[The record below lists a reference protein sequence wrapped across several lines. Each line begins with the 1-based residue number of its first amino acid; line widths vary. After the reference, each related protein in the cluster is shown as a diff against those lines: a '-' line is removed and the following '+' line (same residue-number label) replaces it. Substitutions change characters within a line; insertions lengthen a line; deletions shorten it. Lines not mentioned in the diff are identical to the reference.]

1 MKNQHCNMNRII
13 ASLLAATAVCAASAA
28 VSPAIPADAALE
40 KRVSEVVSRL
50 TLEEKVGQMC
60 ELTLGTINNF
70 DPANNPDMT
79 VNAAKLHE
87 LIGKYKVGSFLNT
100 ADVALTPGQWYTII
114 SRIQKESMAVMNV
127 PCIYGLD
134 MNHGASYAIG
144 ATLMPQNVN
153 MAATFN
159 RELAHR
165 GGEITAY
172 ETRACDVPWTY
183 CPTVDLSRN
192 PLWPRCWENFGED
205 AYLTSQMAVATVSGM
220 QGDDPNHIDRYHIAA
235 NLKHF
240 MGYGSAVSGKDR
252 THSSITEQEMREK
265 HFAPYRAAALNGHVL
280 SIMVNSTTNNGVP
293 FHANAR
299 YLTRWMKEELDWDGL
314 IVTDWADINNLYI
327 RDYVAKDKKDA
338 IAMAINAGID
348 MAMEPYS
355 TDFCTLLM
363 ELVNEGKVSMARI
376 DDAVARII
384 RMKMRLGL
392 FEHPD
397 TRYTDYP
404 LFGSDEFAASARQ
417 AAEESMVLL
426 KNDNGVL
433 PIKAGARILVT
444 GPNANSLRCL
454 NGGWTYTWQGHR
466 TDELPIAGRYNTIL
480 KAMQGRF
487 GNENVVYEPGITYG
501 LTDKWQGNW
510 GVEHVG
516 DLDRVAAA
524 ASDVDV
530 IVACVGET
538 SYCETPGNIDDLNL
552 SPNQKEL
559 VHRLCATGKPVVL
572 VLNEGRP
579 RLVSDLVPEVAAVV
593 DVMLPSNYGGD
604 ALASLLAGDANFS
617 ARLPFTYPRHHG
629 ALVAYDY
636 KKGEVAARMNGAYNY
651 EAKIDVQ
658 WLFGSGMSYTTFE
671 YSNLRCDKPVF
682 RPGDVLEFKVDVTN
696 TGSRAG
702 KESVLLFA
710 SDEVATVSPDVRR
723 LRQFDKVELAP
734 GETRTVTLR
743 VAADELAFVDYDGR
757 WTLEEGDFRIAVGS
771 LSMTV
776 TAAETKVWESVTD
789 YPAPKM

>member
-1 MKNQHCNMNRII
+1 MNRII

-79 VNAAKLHE
+79 VDAAKLHE

-617 ARLPFTYPRHHG
+617 GRLPFTYPRHHG

>member
-1 MKNQHCNMNRII
+1 
-13 ASLLAATAVCAASAA
+13 
-28 VSPAIPADAALE
+28 
-40 KRVSEVVSRL
+40 
-50 TLEEKVGQMC
+50 
-60 ELTLGTINNF
+60 
-70 DPANNPDMT
+70 
-79 VNAAKLHE
+79 
-87 LIGKYKVGSFLNT
+87 
-100 ADVALTPGQWYTII
+100 
-114 SRIQKESMAVMNV
+114 
-127 PCIYGLD
+127 
-134 MNHGASYAIG
+134 
-144 ATLMPQNVN
+144 
-153 MAATFN
+153 
-159 RELAHR
+159 
-165 GGEITAY
+165 
-172 ETRACDVPWTY
+172 
-183 CPTVDLSRN
+183 
-192 PLWPRCWENFGED
+192 
-205 AYLTSQMAVATVSGM
+205 
-220 QGDDPNHIDRYHIAA
+220 
-235 NLKHF
+235 
-240 MGYGSAVSGKDR
+240 
-252 THSSITEQEMREK
+252 
-265 HFAPYRAAALNGHVL
+265 
-280 SIMVNSTTNNGVP
+280 
-293 FHANAR
+293 
-299 YLTRWMKEELDWDGL
+299 
-314 IVTDWADINNLYI
+314 
-327 RDYVAKDKKDA
+327 
-338 IAMAINAGID
+338 
-348 MAMEPYS
+348 
-355 TDFCTLLM
+355 
-363 ELVNEGKVSMARI
+363 
-376 DDAVARII
+376 
-384 RMKMRLGL
+384 
-392 FEHPD
+392 
-397 TRYTDYP
+397 
-404 LFGSDEFAASARQ
+404 
-417 AAEESMVLL
+417 MVLL

-617 ARLPFTYPRHHG
+617 GRLPFTYPRHHG

>member
-1 MKNQHCNMNRII
+1 MNRII

-480 KAMQGRF
+480 KAMQSRF

-617 ARLPFTYPRHHG
+617 GRLPFTYPRHHG

>member
-1 MKNQHCNMNRII
+1 MNRII

-79 VNAAKLHE
+79 VDAAKLHD

-134 MNHGASYAIG
+134 MNHGASYAVG

-552 SPNQKEL
+552 SSNQKEL
-559 VHRLCATGKPVVL
+559 VHRLRATGKPVVL

-617 ARLPFTYPRHHG
+617 GRLPFTYPRHHG